1 MSNYNRLINYI
12 ENDYF
17 SWENNI
23 RDWISDDYHGWLND
37 ASRKC
42 TTQYQLDK
50 SFYDWQIYV
59 DNVIRNEFNDLV
71 EYYDELVSDF

>member
-1 MSNYNRLINYI
+1 MSNYNHLINYI

-23 RDWISDDYHGWLND
+23 HDWICDDYDRWLND
-37 ASRKC
+37 AYKC
-42 TTQYQLDK
+42 STQYQLDK

-59 DNVIRNEFNDLV
+59 DNVVQNEFNDII